1 MTTET
6 DAQNNW
12 PRLPAVDVWADT
24 YATVHMWT
32 QIVGKIRLRLFPA
45 VNHYWGC
52 ALYVTARGLTT
63 MPMPYG
69 SGTFTIDFDFVEH
82 ALRIARSDGA
92 ERSFALEPMSVAA
105 FYGKLRE
112 TLAGLGIR
120 VKIHAR
126 PVEVVEAIPFA
137 KDILHASYDADAVN
151 RVWRALATM
160 EPVFEKFRAE
170 FIGKASP
177 VHFFWGSFDLAA
189 TRFSGRTAPKHPGG
203 APNCPDWVML
213 EAYSHELSSAG
224 FWPGAGLGEAAFY
237 AYAYPA
243 PAGFGESPVQPEA
256 AYFHETLR
264 EFILPYEA
272 VRAARSPEQAL
283 LAFLRT
289 TYAGAAT
296 LGGWDRAALERASA
310 TTATA

>member
-1 MTTET
+1 VTTET

-12 PRLPAVDVWADT
+12 PRLPAVDAWEDT
-24 YATVHMWT
+24 YATVHMWA
-32 QIVGKIRLRLFPA
+32 QIVGKIRLGLFPA

-52 ALYVTARGLTT
+52 TLYVTARGLTT
-63 MPMPYG
+63 MPMPYEG
-69 SGTFTIDFDFVEH
+69 GTFTIDFDFVGH
-82 ALRIARSDGA
+82 ALRIARSNGA
-92 ERSFALEPMSVAA
+92 ESSFPLEAMPVAA

-112 TLAGLGIR
+112 ALASLGIR
-120 VKIHAR
+120 VKIYAR

-137 KDILHASYDADAVN
+137 RDTRHASYDADAVN
-151 RVWRALATM
+151 RVWRALAAM

-203 APNCPDWVML
+203 APNCPDRVML

-237 AYAYPA
+237 SYAYPA
-243 PAGFGESPVQPEA
+243 PAGFGESPVRPEA
-256 AYFHETLR
+256 AYFHEALG

-272 VRAARSPEQAL
+272 VRAAESPEQAL

-296 LGGWDRAALERASA
+296 LGGWDRAALERAPA
-310 TTATA
+310 TTLTA